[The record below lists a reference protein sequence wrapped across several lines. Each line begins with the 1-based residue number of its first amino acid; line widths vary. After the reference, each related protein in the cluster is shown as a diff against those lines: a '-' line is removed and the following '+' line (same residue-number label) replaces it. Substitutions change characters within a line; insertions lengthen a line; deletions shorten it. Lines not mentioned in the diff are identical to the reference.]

1 MAHTKSPF
9 FAFLAV
15 FITLS
20 GAALAGPTVTVN
32 PAQSADPVCDPAIS
46 TMLKNAGS
54 AQASA
59 DLDIINGIIT
69 PPTASLFDL
78 GCYAQVRQ
86 RFTGSNE
93 IDPNQ
98 TCDAMAQ
105 VYSAAQANAL
115 AKAGTQQPN
124 AGKFDDIAMM
134 SEVTAPLSTLA
145 SLGKAD
151 KCHPGIPTGVKIGG
165 LDEIVCPNPGC
176 FPKQPEDNKNAP
188 YICSPYK

>member
-1 MAHTKSPF
+1 MAHTKFPF
-9 FAFLAV
+9 FTFLAV

-20 GAALAGPTVTVN
+20 SAALAGPTVTVN

-54 AQASA
+54 AQASE
-59 DLDIINGIIT
+59 DLKIINGIIT
-69 PPTASLFDL
+69 PPEKNLFQL

-93 IDPNQ
+93 IDPNL

-145 SLGKAD
+145 SLGKTG

-176 FPKQPEDNKNAP
+176 FPKQASNNAP
-188 YICSPYK
+188 YKCEPY